1 MSSQSSSNSVSPE
14 DGRRRR
20 PREARRGPRVRSGD
34 NVDLEVGEKEEKE
47 EEISNGKYEE
57 DDNNVRSS
65 DDVSLNM

>member
-1 MSSQSSSNSVSPE
+1 MSSQSSSSSVSPE

-47 EEISNGKYEE
+47 EGIPNGKYEE

-65 DDVSLNM
+65 DDVSLNI

>member
-1 MSSQSSSNSVSPE
+1 MSPE

-20 PREARRGPRVRSGD
+20 PREARRGPRGRRGD
-34 NVDLEVGEKEEKE
+34 NVEVGEKEEKE

>member
-1 MSSQSSSNSVSPE
+1 MSPE

-34 NVDLEVGEKEEKE
+34 NVDNVEVGEKEEKE

-57 DDNNVRSS
+57 DNDNVRSS